1 METIRKEDIITELE
15 KWIGYHYCGVPPE
28 MFAGSGGT
36 EMANVVAI
44 ADRIRQLKKDKV
56 QKEMIMAEVEKL
68 KAAKA
73 AYEEVVGE
81 AYPDKPMTMNGQKKK
96 VLHRKQN
103 DCSVNISKLIQKYE
117 TFFGESPDIESII
130 QKYYDNW
137 NISEKMSDI
146 KYKPKFSKHLS
157 TKYVHELYRNVK
169 ENCSKEY
176 IESKLSNSIIANFI
190 VNSPTMYTE
199 EITYLYMVESLKKVW
214 NSYSIEYAPSPA
226 PAPSPEQTNSV
237 IHAVPLSQT
246 RENEIDTLKKRVEI
260 LEKKNE
266 ELFSIIAEIKQK
278 MNEKN
283 EKCAENS
290 NKPDLH
296 KKHITK
302 IESKAGQ
309 LVDKISFYFED
320 GEDINYG
327 GGGGSYLENF
337 ILKKNEKIIKVKQY
351 IDYKYNWKTNKFLG
365 YRIDFETNHQRSY
378 KISSLIAYNLG
389 WRGKNG
395 DFKPHE
401 TDYHEKNY
409 ISFNI
414 SPNKELIGLKFN
426 NGKLIGIEEN

>member
-44 ADRIRQLKKDKV
+44 TDRIRQLKKEKV
-56 QKEMIMAEVEKL
+56 QKEVIMAEVEKL
-68 KAAKA
+68 KAAKS

-96 VLHRKQN
+96 VLGRKQN
-103 DCSVNISKLIQKYE
+103 DCSVNISNLIQKYE
-117 TFFGESPDIESII
+117 TYFGESPDIESII

-146 KYKPKFSKHLS
+146 KYKPKFSKHLF
-157 TKYVHELYRNVK
+157 TKYVSELYRNVK

-176 IESKLSNSIIANFI
+176 IESELSNSIIANFI
-190 VNSPTMYTE
+190 VNSPSMYTE
-199 EITYLYMVESLKKVW
+199 EITYMYMVESLKKVW
-214 NSYSIEYAPSPA
+214 NSYIIDYAPSPAPA

-266 ELFSIIAEIKQK
+266 ELISILDEIKEK
-278 MNEKN
+278 MNKEN
-283 EKCAENS
+283 EKFPENS
-290 NKPDLH
+290 IKHDLL
-296 KKHITK
+296 KKRITK
-302 IESKAGQ
+302 IASKAGQ
-309 LVDKISFYFED
+309 LVDEINFYFED
-320 GEDINYG
+320 GESIDYG
-327 GGGGSYLENF
+327 GGGGSYLKDF

-351 IDYKYNWKTNKFLG
+351 IDKSYTWKTNRFLG

-378 KISSLIAYNLG
+378 KIFGSS
-389 WRGKNG
+389 
-395 DFKPHE
+395 
-401 TDYHEKNY
+401 DYTLKKY
-409 ISFNI
+409 TSFNV
-414 SPNKELIGLKFN
+414 SPNKELIGLVFD